1 METLKQE
8 KININNLNKQ
18 DLTGKQQNLIKE
30 LVIEF
35 LKEGKS
41 ISVKVEE
48 KQPDGILLSAKNGA
62 KIPTINYHSTKH
74 KIATNGILICKE
86 MASDFV
92 AVLLSRAFKMLRLL
106 ER

>member
-30 LVIEF
+30 LVTEF
-35 LKEGKS
+35 LKEGKA

-48 KQPDGILLSAKNGA
+48 KQQR
-62 KIPTINYHSTKH
+62 Y
-74 KIATNGILICKE
+74 
-86 MASDFV
+86 
-92 AVLLSRAFKMLRLL
+92 
-106 ER
+106 